1 MSQKIRLFS
10 CFLIGI
16 TLICCKSEAEKR
28 RPQKAIKP
36 AEIVEEQPYK
46 GTGKLIPIDFRDSN
60 YTDVQFYAKDTLT
73 KGGWSIK
80 YFVKDDST
88 RYDDI
93 YIQWSNKKRSGLY
106 CADAVLQFRRYF
118 IPKYK
123 GENDQHLFFTH
134 ACATTCKAIL
144 TFSKG
149 KDLATRSFVTMIGYH
164 IPNGQV
170 VYVADNDYSDNALE
184 VAVVDLN
191 KKVEKQVSF
200 KNKPLY
206 LEADQNIDSVY
217 FSKNRIKLFATMI
230 DITDKTGKKMIKES
244 HQIDLP

>member
-1 MSQKIRLFS
+1 MNPQTNLIT
-10 CFLIGI
+10 CFLICTI
-16 TLICCKSEAEKR
+16 LISCQGEAGKKSLQRTIISAVSVK
-28 RPQKAIKP
+28 K
-36 AEIVEEQPYK
+36 QPYK
-46 GTGKLIPIDFRDSN
+46 GTGKLIPINFKDSS

-93 YIQWSNKKRSGLY
+93 YIQWSNKKHSGLY

-123 GENDQHLFFTH
+123 GENDKHLFFTH

-144 TFSKG
+144 TVSKD
-149 KDLATRSFVTMIGYH
+149 KDLAIRSFVTMIDYN

-170 VYVADNDYSDNALE
+170 VYVADHPYSDSELE
-184 VAVVDLN
+184 VSVVDLN
-191 KKVEKQVSF
+191 KMVEKQVAF

-206 LEADQNIDSVY
+206 LEADQNIDSVS
-217 FSKNRIKLFATMI
+217 FSKKRIKLFATMI
-230 DITDKTGKKMIKES
+230 DIRDKTERKMIRET